1 MCVGVYVCVG
11 IFIHFVI
18 AGKEVLQYNVLHVS
32 NIGVLKNGKLMV
44 HKGRG
49 PKWSKN

>member
-1 MCVGVYVCVG
+1 MRAKIVCVGVYVCVG

-32 NIGVLKNGKLMV
+32 NIGVLKK
-44 HKGRG
+44 KGRG